1 MKKITILSQHLG
13 VGGIEKYISSLT
25 KMLEKE
31 YEIEL
36 IITYNIKE
44 TPKFLFNEKIKI
56 KYLIDDY
63 PNKDE
68 IKRAIRRKKP
78 LAFIKESLKAIKLY
92 YLKKVRIKK
101 TIKELESD
109 YLITTRLYETK
120 KVNKLLRK
128 KNIVKIHTEHNYPT
142 RKYRRKLLKHT
153 KNYDKIVVVNKEIE
167 NIYKKEIGQKVDYI
181 PNFIN
186 EVSPKKSK
194 LTDKNIIAV
203 GRLSKEKGFLDLI
216 EIMSIVVKQDPSI
229 TLTLVGDGTEK
240 HKIIKKIKDL
250 HLEKNVILTGY
261 LNQYEIEEKM
271 INSSIYAMT
280 SIKESFGLV
289 LLEAMNIGLPI
300 IGFDSSS
307 GARDLLKDT
316 GILIKERNKEEF
328 ANKIINLLNSKK
340 ELQELSKKSK
350 EKVSNYTTEK
360 IKKDWIKVLK
370 DVEIRSTKKVM
381 FISSTGG
388 HLNEMLMLKTMF
400 KKYPF
405 MLITENTSS
414 NKSLKEKYGTR
425 TAKYLIYGT
434 RKHII
439 SYPFKLGINCFKSLY
454 YFIKFRPDFVLT
466 TGAHT
471 AGPMCCIAHIFKKK
485 VIYIETFANSET
497 KTVTG
502 SLIYKFA
509 DLFIVQWESMLE
521 KYENAT
527 YGGWIY
533 WYL

>member
-1 MKKITILSQHLG
+1 MKKITILSLHLG
-13 VGGIEKYISSLT
+13 VGGIEKYISSLS
-25 KMLEKE
+25 KMLEKD

-36 IITYNIKE
+36 IITYNMKD
-44 TPKFLFNEKIKI
+44 TPKFLFNDKIKI
-56 KYLIDDY
+56 KYLIDDSS
-63 PNKDE
+63 NKEE
-68 IKRAIRRKKP
+68 IKRAIKRKKP
-78 LAFIKESLKAIKLY
+78 LTFIKETLKAAKIL
-92 YLKKVRIKK
+92 YLKSTRTKK
-101 TIKELESD
+101 AIKELESD

-120 KVNKLLRK
+120 LANRLLRK
-128 KNIVKIHTEHNYPT
+128 KNIVKILTEHNYPT
-142 RKYRRKLLKHT
+142 RKYKRKIIKNT
-153 KNYDKIVVVNKEIE
+153 TNYDKVVVVNKEIE
-167 NIYKKEIGQKVDYI
+167 NLYKKEIGQKVVSI
-181 PNFIN
+181 SNFIN
-186 EVSPKKSK
+186 NLSPKKSK
-194 LTDKNIIAV
+194 LTEKNIIAV

-216 EIMSIVVKQDPSI
+216 EIMSLVVKKDSNI

-240 HKIIKKIKDL
+240 HKIIKKIKEL
-250 HLEKNVILTGY
+250 NLEKNVILTGF

-271 INSSIYAMT
+271 LGSSIYVMT
-280 SIKESFGLV
+280 SIRESFGLV

-316 GILIKERNKEEF
+316 GILIKDRNKEEF
-328 ANKIINLLNSKK
+328 ANKIINLLNNKK
-340 ELQELSKKSK
+340 ELQDLSKKSK
-350 EKVSNYTTEK
+350 EKVANYTSDK
-360 IKKDWIKVLK
+360 IKKDWIKTLK
-370 DVEIRSTKKVM
+370 NVEIRSTKKVM

-388 HLNEMLMLKTMF
+388 HLNEMLMLKSMF

-405 MLITENTSS
+405 MLITENTPS
-414 NKSLKEKYGTR
+414 NKSLKQKYGSKTV
-425 TAKYLIYGT
+425 KYLIYGT
-434 RKHII
+434 RKHIF

-454 YFIKFRPDFVLT
+454 YFLKFKPDFVLT

-502 SLIYKFA
+502 SAVYKFA

-521 KYENAT
+521 LYENAT

-533 WYL
+533 